1 MADGVSSVTS
11 EGDVLSCGVVA
22 GDYVTSALFQS
33 VTIYGIDTY
42 MYIYIYIHI
51 YIYIIWQNYDIVKVI
66 VFDKLMCDKVVFDQ

>member
-1 MADGVSSVTS
+1 MLVAIIKVIMADGVSSVTS

-42 MYIYIYIHI
+42 MYIYIYT
-51 YIYIIWQNYDIVKVI
+51 YIYI
-66 VFDKLMCDKVVFDQ
+66 